1 MPVLDSV
8 RSYWL
13 TFEFIDCPSHLLT
26 GNINM
31 VTLYER
37 RSLSLMALSEWGRGS
52 PLLPPSS
59 PISIP
64 TNSNGPSGHGCNHI
78 MNESLNNNT
87 SVTSITSGDNSLYN
101 LEVSV
106 CVKLKCSV
114 LSCLVNYFLLIC
126 CVSVWGCLH
135 LAAKIQFLVQLAVC
149 SL

>member
-8 RSYWL
+8 RSYRL
-13 TFEFIDCPSHLLT
+13 KFEFIYCPSHLLA

-106 CVKLKCSV
+106 CGKLKCSV
-114 LSCLVNYFLLIC
+114 FSCLVNYFLLIC
-126 CVSVWGCLH
+126 CVRV
-135 LAAKIQFLVQLAVC
+135 
-149 SL
+149 